1 MPSALETAT
10 RAIRRED
17 LQYMVV
23 PVEDLPPVLAGFGEG
38 RHGELDNETMAAQGF
53 PGSTTETVAATGRI
67 AGYLREFVTPLNAGL
82 DLPDL
87 DLMAATVVH
96 LFEDSEQVAR
106 WMRDKFLGE
115 FKEFVGQELGKGQKL
130 VRADELKVEGYSD
143 EAVGLHTSQMTE
155 SGLVSSTVVD
165 LRVGRLLGVA
175 YVVTTGEVVRMD
187 TVAEMGL
194 TLERRIVQVVLGA
207 I

>member
-1 MPSALETAT
+1 MFSALETAT
-10 RAIRRED
+10 RAIRQED
-17 LQYMVV
+17 LPHMVV
-23 PVEDLPPVLAGFGEG
+23 PVEELPPVLIGFQEG
-38 RHGELDNETMAAQGF
+38 RHGELDNRTMAVQGF

-67 AGYLREFVTPLNAGL
+67 TGYLREFVTPLNAGL
-82 DLPDL
+82 GLPEL

-96 LFEDSEQVAR
+96 MFSDSEQVAR

-115 FKEFVGQELGKGQKL
+115 FKDFVGKELGKGQKL
-130 VRADELKVEGYSD
+130 VRADELKVDGFSD

-155 SGLVSSTVVD
+155 SGLISSTVVD

-175 YVVTTGEVVRMD
+175 YVVTTGDAVRIE

-194 TLERRIVQVVLGA
+194 TLERRMVQVVLGA